1 MSLFSQEQLI
11 LVLLLSFY
19 LGLNFWFELGSR
31 CRRRRHCRRRR
42 RRRRRR
48 RHHRR
53 RRRGPL
59 GLKECK

>member
-19 LGLNFWFELGSR
+19 LGLNFWFELVS
-31 CRRRRHCRRRR
+31 CRRRR
-42 RRRRRR
+42 RRRRRSR
-48 RHHRR
+48 RRRR